1 MNGMC
6 NQVKY
11 WIRVAL
17 CEKGCVIM
25 CSIGL
30 KEPCVKGMCDHV

>member
-1 MNGMC
+1 MC

-17 CEKGCVIM
+17 CEKGCVII
-25 CSIGL
+25 SYVVL
-30 KEPCVKGMCDHV
+30 DKGSPV